1 MKQVWVDFFFFPFML
16 FGTIFVLYF
25 DMPLLRH
32 STKPPGYLCSLRFCV
47 FLTERD
53 LLTFFFPAGKRQFK
67 LVCQLHDTKV
77 IPIPLCG
84 FPFYHDIEEYLM
96 GEEKKKKINA
106 LCIRLLNTVEEVD
119 TQCSS
124 TTIFIT
130 LSQFLAFLSCRSTGT
145 VTSSFK
151 PLLAQEVE

>member
-1 MKQVWVDFFFFPFML
+1 
-16 FGTIFVLYF
+16 
-25 DMPLLRH
+25 
-32 STKPPGYLCSLRFCV
+32 
-47 FLTERD
+47 
-53 LLTFFFPAGKRQFK
+53 
-67 LVCQLHDTKV
+67 
-77 IPIPLCG
+77 
-84 FPFYHDIEEYLM
+84 M
-96 GEEKKKKINA
+96 GEEKKKINA

-130 LSQFLAFLSCRSTGT
+130 LSQFLAFLSCRSADE